1 MQRRSRMQLPKHI
14 MIVEDETITQRYL
27 KDILGHYAV
36 ETIECYDNA
45 EDAYNALKTSSC
57 EMILMDINIKGSID
71 GIQLARK
78 ILQHHTLPIVF
89 ITAHSDQDTFQEVLD
104 LSPYGFI
111 AKPFSAKDVEMVLQ
125 VAYKRFLS
133 QESKKTQEEEGD
145 HIVIDKH
152 YTYSKSLKKLYKDD
166 KEVKLNSK
174 HIKLID
180 ILCRNIDHTVDYATL
195 RAEIWDNSDI
205 AESALRTLVYSL
217 RKQLPDLPLASYS
230 KVGYS
235 IKRA

>member
-1 MQRRSRMQLPKHI
+1 MQLPKYI
-14 MIVEDETITQRYL
+14 MVVEDETITQRYL

-36 ETIECYDNA
+36 ETVECYDNA
-45 EDAYNALKTSSC
+45 EDAYSALKTSKC

-78 ILQHHTLPIVF
+78 ILQHYTLPIVF

-111 AKPFSAKDVEMVLQ
+111 AKPFSAKDVEMILQ
-125 VAYKRFLS
+125 VAYKRFLA
-133 QESKKTQEEEGD
+133 QEGSHQKEEESD
-145 HIVIDKH
+145 HIRIDAH
-152 YTYSKSLKKLYKDD
+152 YTYSKSLKKLYRDD
-166 KEVKLNSK
+166 QEVKLNSK
-174 HIKLID
+174 HRKLID

-195 RAEIWDNSDI
+195 RAEIWENSDI

-217 RKQLPDLPLASYS
+217 RKQLPDLPIVSYS
-230 KVGYS
+230 KVGYA
-235 IKRA
+235 IKKV